1 MRRMIKNIGESLVGM
16 LKMGYILWKCEKGG
30 FLVESLKMRISCGEC
45 LNRGISCGIA
55 KNGGISCGIV
65 QQEAKEKYH
74 IRRIMKVG
82 SRHSLYRE
90 IWNPPFRFTPDDIH
104 GKGDDNCLITD
115 ESYRSLEKFNHTL
128 HDYFFTFTFTSRTSL
143 RRYVLTVIPASLMEL

>member
-1 MRRMIKNIGESLVGM
+1 MMRMIKNIGESLVGM
-16 LKMGYILWKCEKGG
+16 LKMGFILWKCEKGG
-30 FLVESLKMRISCGEC
+30 FLVESLKMRNSCGEC
-45 LNRGISCGIA
+45 LNR
-55 KNGGISCGIV
+55 GISCGIV